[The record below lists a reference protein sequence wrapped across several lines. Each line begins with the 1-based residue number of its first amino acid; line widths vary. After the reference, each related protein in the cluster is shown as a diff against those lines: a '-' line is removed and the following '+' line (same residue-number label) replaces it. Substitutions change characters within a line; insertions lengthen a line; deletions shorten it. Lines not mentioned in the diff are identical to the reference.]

1 MDDSDS
7 LLGGQDAKCPPID
20 ALSSPDAIPS
30 FRFSRVLFSDAV
42 EFLFDSTWP
51 LVRDRQL
58 DFSDLRRA
66 WKYYLEREYRQRTEM
81 YGDKTH
87 ARLIPAY
94 RVRHDLV
101 MLKEW
106 IGDTEDAEIA
116 DAMDQLLAN
125 DRRLVPLHRPPLHE
139 EEETRVFS
147 DLLKQAR
154 RMLDAILYGE
164 QIDEDIVDLRIGEL
178 WDMFGRLP
186 AKDRKRL
193 RGAMEDLGARLSD
206 AKAVMHGDLE
216 PLDSP
221 ASTGSYLSEDR
232 NKVGSDAWAK
242 WFDMFQFVAGHRE
255 GQAGYDPQNERVAS
269 RFKDMGWRWK
279 DGQGIECDPRLA
291 VENPSEVSRRIVEHD
306 DEMPRGED
314 DLKGIADLYDAFLG
328 AD

>member
-1 MDDSDS
+1 
-7 LLGGQDAKCPPID
+7 
-20 ALSSPDAIPS
+20 
-30 FRFSRVLFSDAV
+30 
-42 EFLFDSTWP
+42 
-51 LVRDRQL
+51 
-58 DFSDLRRA
+58 
-66 WKYYLEREYRQRTEM
+66 M

-116 DAMDQLLAN
+116 DAMDRLLAN